1 MIGMFVN
8 NTLLRNK
15 INSSSY
21 PYNELISKL
30 SSPANSLLD
39 VVFTYQSPHDKK
51 FKIDDYSFDIV
62 RPNTSTSKFNLLLE
76 VVPDMNV
83 IRVEYNTDLFKYQTA
98 ESILKH
104 YLFVLNS
111 LINDQSQ
118 LINDINI
125 ITDEEQKMLN
135 DFNNTAGPINSDTVV
150 SIFEDQVEK
159 NSNNI
164 ALICDDVSLTYS
176 ELNEKANSL
185 AHYLIRKGIGRNDK
199 VCIMTNR
206 SLETIVC
213 MLGISKAGAAFFNV
227 DPTYPIERTKY
238 YLEDSQTKYVLTQ
251 KSLRKRVESIENC
264 IEIDL
269 SNDEIYGKIYDN
281 PNIL

>member
-125 ITDEEQKMLN
+125 ITD
-135 DFNNTAGPINSDTVV
+135 S
-150 SIFEDQVEK
+150 SICFW
-159 NSNNI
+159 
-164 ALICDDVSLTYS
+164 
-176 ELNEKANSL
+176 
-185 AHYLIRKGIGRNDK
+185 
-199 VCIMTNR
+199 
-206 SLETIVC
+206 
-213 MLGISKAGAAFFNV
+213 
-227 DPTYPIERTKY
+227 
-238 YLEDSQTKYVLTQ
+238 
-251 KSLRKRVESIENC
+251 
-264 IEIDL
+264 
-269 SNDEIYGKIYDN
+269 
-281 PNIL
+281 